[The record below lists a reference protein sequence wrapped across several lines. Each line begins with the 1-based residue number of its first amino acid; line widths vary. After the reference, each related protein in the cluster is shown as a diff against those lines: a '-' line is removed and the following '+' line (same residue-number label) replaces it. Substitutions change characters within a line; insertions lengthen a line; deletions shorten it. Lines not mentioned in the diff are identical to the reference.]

1 MKTKTIQKLFV
12 GLAAGFGALLATTT
26 AHAQSLRAFEATSHQ
41 NRLVSIVC
49 NGSVCDI
56 VFEGNGTVNIMGP
69 VTITTHV
76 VQDTSGY
83 PCNPATAE
91 LTFVGATGSITTS
104 DAGGWVCPSATRSGY
119 PYTIQGVW
127 SVTGGTGQFS
137 GIIGSGGYQ
146 GTIAGDGPNLHSSG
160 IVVY

>member
-1 MKTKTIQKLFV
+1 MKTKIIQKLFV
-12 GLAAGFGALLATTT
+12 SLIAGFGAFLAATT
-26 AHAQSLRAFEATSHQ
+26 AHAQNLVAFDATSHQ
-41 NRLVSIVC
+41 NTLVSIVC

-56 VFEGNGTVNIMGP
+56 VFEGTGTVNIMGP

-76 VQDTSGY
+76 VQDGSGY
-83 PCNPATAE
+83 PCNPGTAE
-91 LTFVGATGSITTS
+91 LTFVGASGSITTS
-104 DAGGWVCPSATRSGY
+104 YAAGWVCPSATRSGY

-137 GIIGSGGYQ
+137 GIIGSGSDQ
-146 GTIAGDGPNLHSSG
+146 GTIGGNGPNLHSSG